1 MVGSEVTWWGVSSC
15 TPKLSV
21 AQGFLG
27 SSGPRTLFSVKTN
40 TAVPIQELS
49 AFKAEEEFI
58 LAPGTRLRVLSV
70 KREGDG
76 MLRIE
81 LGELPPP
88 RHVD

>member
-1 MVGSEVTWWGVSSC
+1 
-15 TPKLSV
+15 V

-27 SSGPRTLFSVKTN
+27 SSGPRTLFSVKAT

-49 AFKAEEEFI
+49 AFKGEEEFI
-58 LAPGTRLRVLSV
+58 LAPGTRLRVETIT
-70 KREGDG
+70 REQDG
-76 MLRIE
+76 LLRVV